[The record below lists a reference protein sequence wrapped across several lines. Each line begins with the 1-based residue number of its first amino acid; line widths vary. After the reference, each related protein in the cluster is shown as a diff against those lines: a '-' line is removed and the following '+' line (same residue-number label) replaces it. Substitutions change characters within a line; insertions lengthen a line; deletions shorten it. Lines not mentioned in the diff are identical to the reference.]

1 MNESDQTDQTEQPLI
16 SFALLQA
23 HPRYLTAAVL
33 AEIVAEAWG
42 GTYDTRENADG
53 DTHDGFVTG
62 GDDED
67 VYFLSS
73 PHGMFMIHNQPTPY
87 WEDVEDV
94 AEDLLDLRLRKPVLE
109 HEAWMA
115 VDLLMPFETDET
127 PEAYYALVIRLI
139 FELAD
144 DATLA
149 VFRPETGQINVWDDD
164 VIEALL
170 RPGGPDSFSEP
181 SNATVIAVSGDDP
194 DMIEAVA
201 EARDRWPEFVE
212 AFHERREGEWFSVK
226 VPVTVDGV
234 TEFIWVEVT
243 GIEPEYIHG
252 TLGNDPVDLGGLK
265 MGDVVEVPVAEL
277 NDWSIRYPDGDS
289 HGMFTLE
296 AIDRARERFYEERD
310 QEEE

>member
-1 MNESDQTDQTEQPLI
+1 
-16 SFALLQA
+16 
-23 HPRYLTAAVL
+23 
-33 AEIVAEAWG
+33 
-42 GTYDTRENADG
+42 
-53 DTHDGFVTG
+53 
-62 GDDED
+62 
-67 VYFLSS
+67 
-73 PHGMFMIHNQPTPY
+73 
-87 WEDVEDV
+87 
-94 AEDLLDLRLRKPVLE
+94 
-109 HEAWMA
+109 
-115 VDLLMPFETDET
+115 
-127 PEAYYALVIRLI
+127 
-139 FELAD
+139 
-144 DATLA
+144 
-149 VFRPETGQINVWDDD
+149 
-164 VIEALL
+164 
-170 RPGGPDSFSEP
+170 
-181 SNATVIAVSGDDP
+181 
-194 DMIEAVA
+194 MIEAVA